1 MNAFLHLTPHCRSPP
16 VLISF
21 QMQLNLEMEERIMT
35 DKEDKTVRQFVRF
48 CRTALMYEKK
58 NYYNEQ
64 KHRVEREKHIEMF
77 SPKQSGMVEKIFD
90 TYHADY
96 FSVMGYEIGI
106 IDGDLAQALRE
117 PPDKKIQ
124 IVLLYYFAGL
134 SDREIGE
141 IYGTGRSTICDQRNN
156 AIKKLRLMMEEMHYG
171 K

>member
-1 MNAFLHLTPHCRSPP
+1 
-16 VLISF
+16 
-21 QMQLNLEMEERIMT
+21 MT
-35 DKEDKTVRQFVRF
+35 DKEDKTVRQFVLF
-48 CRTALMYEKK
+48 CRAALMYEKK

-64 KHRVEREKHIEMF
+64 RNRAERETYMEML
-77 SPKQSGMVEKIFD
+77 SLRQSEMIEKIFD

-117 PPDKKIQ
+117 LPDKKIQ
-124 IVLLYYFAGL
+124 IVLLYYFVGL

-141 IYGTGRSTICDQRNN
+141 IYGTGRTTICDQRNN
-156 AIKKLRLMMEEMHYG
+156 AIKKLRRLMEEMRHG